1 MEASGFAFGTG
12 SGPLRPALIRC
23 GLHTNVCTNAS
34 IPTNTSTQI
43 ESCSR
48 SSYRRISL
56 TRRCGAAIKAVD
68 MPTALDFPAI
78 GDLCNIQM
86 GMTARGPLDTAELG
100 ATLAL
105 QLRDINL
112 SGVVDWNTVARIDA
126 DDKRDRY
133 LVGSGDI
140 VFRSRGER
148 STAAVVNPNH
158 DNPVL
163 VVAPLIILR
172 PKTTLVSADYLAWA
186 INQAP
191 VQRQFD
197 EEAQGTNL
205 RMVSKTTLEKATI
218 SVPDRET
225 QQRILEIDALAE
237 RERAL
242 SQQLTA
248 KRYDLMHR
256 LLTDRAAQ
264 AVQHRAVERISK

>member
-1 MEASGFAFGTG
+1 M
-12 SGPLRPALIRC
+12 
-23 GLHTNVCTNAS
+23 
-34 IPTNTSTQI
+34 NT
-43 ESCSR
+43 
-48 SSYRRISL
+48 
-56 TRRCGAAIKAVD
+56 APKA
-68 MPTALDFPAI
+68 MRI
-78 GDLCNIQM
+78 GDICSLQM
-86 GMTARGPLDTAELG
+86 GMTVRGRLDASEHG
-100 ATLAL
+100 TLVL
-105 QLRDINL
+105 QLRDIDP
-112 SGVVDWNTVARIDA
+112 SGVIGWNTVARIQAEDA
-126 DDKRDRY
+126 RDRY
-133 LVGSGDI
+133 LVGAGDI

-148 STAAVVNPNH
+148 TTAAVISPHNEEAA
-158 DNPVL
+158 L
-163 VVAPLIILR
+163 VVAPLMILR
-172 PKTTLVSADYLAWA
+172 PNTRLVSANYLAWT

-218 SVPDRET
+218 AVPDRET

-264 AVQHRAVERISK
+264 AVQHRAVERISR